1 MVKYKLTFDFDL
13 GEILS
18 QEDSDHHIDIIRF
31 DDNCFYDLFKTKED
45 IQKFEKWYNDGATS
59 EDEKI
64 KLIDINYEG
73 DYDYSSIIII
83 TLENDILD
91 DEFDNL
97 KEGIL
102 DYMFDSCHPL
112 LYTNEYGFSYETY
125 WNETREKPDERKV
138 KFNYEEIYS
147 ISEYENDKIVK
158 L

>member
-1 MVKYKLTFDFDL
+1 MN
-13 GEILS
+13 I
-18 QEDSDHHIDIIRF
+18 
-31 DDNCFYDLFKTKED
+31 
-45 IQKFEKWYNDGATS
+45 
-59 EDEKI
+59 
-64 KLIDINYEG
+64 
-73 DYDYSSIIII
+73 
-83 TLENDILD
+83 
-91 DEFDNL
+91 DNL

-112 LYTNEYGFSYETY
+112 LYTNEYGFSYKTY